1 MRTLTTLIVFIIG
14 FVGTTNVSAEP
25 VVNIYSSRHYDS
37 DDTLYQKFTEKTGI
51 KVNLIEGK
59 TDELLA
65 RLKRE
70 GKFSPADLFIA
81 VDAGRLH
88 KGVEAGI
95 FQPVESAVLSE
106 RIPKNLRH
114 PKGLWFG
121 LSVRVRCIYLSRTVP
136 EDYVTTYAELA
147 DPKIKGELLIRSSS
161 NIYNQS
167 LLAWMVGNQGSEKA
181 QAWAD
186 GVVNNMARKPQ
197 GGDTDQLRALA
208 AGEGKVAVANHYYY
222 AYMMTRD
229 RESDREA
236 AKKIRIV
243 FPNQS
248 EGGTQVNVSGAGVV
262 KTAPNKENAI
272 KFIEYLTTVEAQEQW
287 VAASYEYPVVEGA
300 EPASVVKSFGEFK
313 TDKLNAAVLG
323 DNNREA
329 VQIMDRA
336 GWR

>member
-1 MRTLTTLIVFIIG
+1 MRTLTTLIALMLG
-14 FVGTTNVSAEP
+14 FAGATHVSAES

-37 DDTLYQKFTEKTGI
+37 DDALFKQFTEKTGI

-70 GKFSPADLFIA
+70 GKLSPADLFIT

-88 KGVEAGI
+88 KGVEAGV
-95 FQPVESAVLSE
+95 FQPIESEVLSE

-114 PKGLWFG
+114 PQGLWFG
-121 LSVRVRCIYLSRTVP
+121 LSVRVRCIYLSRSVP
-136 EDYVTTYAELA
+136 ADYVTTYVELA
-147 DPKIKGELLIRSSS
+147 DPKIKGQLLIRSSS

-167 LLAWMVGNQGSEKA
+167 LVAWLVEDIGSEEA
-181 QAWAD
+181 QGWAN
-186 GVVNNMARKPQ
+186 GVVENMARKPQ

-222 AYMMTRD
+222 AHMMTGD
-229 RESDREA
+229 RESDQEA

-248 EGGTQVNVSGAGVV
+248 DGGAQVNVSGAGVV
-262 KTAPNKENAI
+262 KTAPNKGNAI
-272 KFIEYLTTVEAQEQW
+272 RFLEYLTTVEAQEQW
-287 VAASYEYPVVEGA
+287 VAGSYEYPVVEGA
-300 EPASVVKSFGEFK
+300 EPAEVVRSLGEFK
-313 TDKLNAAVLG
+313 ADKLNAAVLG
-323 DNNREA
+323 DNNRQA